1 MPRYPYA
8 CRACDHRFDAFQK
21 MSEDKLVECPQCKQ
35 PKLERLILGGTK
47 PIVVGGVHGEKGLEY
62 KERSRAEIAMSH
74 PEKFD
79 QILAKDRRSGNIGK
93 DPLRP
98 PS

>member
-8 CRACDHRFDAFQK
+8 CRACDHRFDVFQK
-21 MSEDKLVECPQCKQ
+21 MNDPKLVDCPECKA

-47 PIVVGGVHGEKGLEY
+47 PIMKGGEHGEKGLEY
-62 KERSRAEIAMSH
+62 KERARAEIAMSH

-79 QILAKDRRSGNIGK
+79 QIVAKDRRSGNIGR